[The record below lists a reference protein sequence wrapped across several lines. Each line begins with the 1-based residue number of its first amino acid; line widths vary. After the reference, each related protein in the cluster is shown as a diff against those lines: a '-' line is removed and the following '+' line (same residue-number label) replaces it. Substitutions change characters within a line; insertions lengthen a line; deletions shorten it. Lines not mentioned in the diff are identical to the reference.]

1 MNKCF
6 ICNNKSHISIKFVNK
21 KMRKYYLQICKDCF
35 ARFNIFTFN
44 FKNKKKKEKCP
55 VCGYTISEFN
65 EYKFLGCDF
74 CYEYFY
80 EEILSYLKKIHI
92 SIVYKGKYP
101 EKFKFQGEKIKK
113 IFGLKNFLIDNIKI
127 NGKCI

>member
-6 ICNNKSHISIKFVNK
+6 ICNSKNHILVKLINEK
-21 KMRKYYLQICKDCF
+21 KENYYIYICKNCF
-35 ARFNIFTFN
+35 ERFNIST
-44 FKNKKKKEKCP
+44 FKNKKNLKKEKCP

-80 EEILSYLKKIHI
+80 EEILNYLKKIHI
-92 SIVYKGKYP
+92 NIIYKGKYP
-101 EKFKFQGEKIKK
+101 KKFKFQREKVKK
-113 IFGLKNFLIDNIKI
+113 FFKSGNFLIDSIKT
-127 NGKCI
+127 K